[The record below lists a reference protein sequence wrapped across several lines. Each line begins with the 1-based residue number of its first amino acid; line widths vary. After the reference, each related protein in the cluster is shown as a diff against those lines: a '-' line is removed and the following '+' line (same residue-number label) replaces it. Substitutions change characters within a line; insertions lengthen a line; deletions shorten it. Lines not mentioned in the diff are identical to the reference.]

1 MHHTAALGAE
11 LRSVSNPPFQLI
23 LASRCP
29 VDLMLAAHPHRHTH
43 THTDTHSDKTS
54 PFTPTG
60 GGIVPAQPSC
70 DDAWPFLYLLS
81 PETRAL

>member
-29 VDLMLAAHPHRHTH
+29 VDLMLAAHTHRHTLRQNF
-43 THTDTHSDKTS
+43 TVHTD
-54 PFTPTG
+54 G
-60 GGIVPAQPSC
+60 GGDRA
-70 DDAWPFLYLLS
+70 S
-81 PETRAL
+81 PT